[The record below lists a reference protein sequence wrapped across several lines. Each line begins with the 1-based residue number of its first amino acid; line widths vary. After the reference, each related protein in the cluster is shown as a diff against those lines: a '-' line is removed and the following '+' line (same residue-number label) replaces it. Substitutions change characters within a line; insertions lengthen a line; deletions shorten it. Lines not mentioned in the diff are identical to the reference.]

1 MEFLRKAREF
11 VREVVIEFKR
21 VSWPTR
27 REVMGSTSVVVVM
40 VLILAVFLAAVDNAL
55 SWLVGLVLR

>member
-11 VREVVIEFKR
+11 VREVVVEFKR